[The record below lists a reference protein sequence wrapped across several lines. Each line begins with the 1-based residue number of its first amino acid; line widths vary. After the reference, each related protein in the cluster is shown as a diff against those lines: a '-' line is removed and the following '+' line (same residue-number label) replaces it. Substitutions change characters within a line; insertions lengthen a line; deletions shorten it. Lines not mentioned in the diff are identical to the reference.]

1 MNGRPLELMATLWP
15 SFPHFRR
22 FCQDNRLS
30 GGIRL
35 NSAML
40 APTDIDRELALLRT
54 ARPEVPFF
62 FDVKGRQMRVV
73 DVDLDN
79 KRCLDLTLNHAI
91 EVRTPV
97 PVLFK
102 AGADSALLERVEDGG
117 KRLVFQGG
125 PRFMVQPGESLHIR
139 DPSLRI
145 LGPIFTDQ
153 EKMKIEKFR
162 EAGCT
167 RWFLSYV
174 ERTSDIEEFE
184 ELIGKHAEIRLKIES
199 VPGLEFI
206 EREFRKRDG
215 LSLVAA
221 RGDLY
226 VEVPLPHDILA
237 ATKLILAKDP
247 EATVGSRILLS
258 VVQEP
263 VPSCA
268 DFSELAWLYDIGYRR
283 MLLCDEMCL
292 KESLLA
298 TAVSAFQAFREAY
311 AH

>member
-1 MNGRPLELMATLWP
+1 MATLWP

-22 FCQDNRLS
+22 FCQDSRLS

-40 APTDIDRELALLRT
+40 APTDIDRELTLLNA
-54 ARPEVPFF
+54 ARPEVPFY
-62 FDVKGRQMRVV
+62 FDVKGRQMRVL

-79 KRCLDLTLNHAI
+79 KQYLDLTLNHAI
-91 EVRTPV
+91 KVKTPV

-117 KRLVFQGG
+117 RRLIFRGG
-125 PRFMVQPGESLHIR
+125 PQFMVQPGESLHIR

-153 EKMKIEKFR
+153 EKSKVEKIR
-162 EAGCT
+162 QAGCR

-174 ERTSDIEEFE
+174 EHASDVEEFE
-184 ELIGKHAEIRLKIES
+184 ELVGKDAEIRLKIES
-199 VPGLEFI
+199 IPGLEFI
-206 EREFRKRDG
+206 ESEFRKRDG

-226 VEVPLPHDILA
+226 VEVGRPHDILA
-237 ATKLILAKDP
+237 ATKLILSKDP

-258 VVQEP
+258 IVQEP

-268 DFSELAWLYDIGYRR
+268 DFSELAWLYDLGYRR
-283 MLLCDEMCL
+283 ILLCDEMCL
-292 KESLLA
+292 KENLLSV
-298 TAVSAFQAFREAY
+298 AVSAFQAFREAY
-311 AH
+311 TH